1 MTIALCRCVCQVVMN
16 KLLKSRW
23 LESDLRLEPRYGSEF
38 CRVIVYTSYL
48 DDEKKQ
54 VRASFSSFL
63 QYARSAQLSVLL
75 CGAHYTSTVTTLSL
89 QFSTTCTHTFDR
101 CFKSTANVVTRWR
114 PDTTATAFSVTCR
127 AIWKIPPCLSLVH
140 VIFTLFCSAISIPV
154 DFFYLFRRSFGVSV
168 RCSC

>member
-1 MTIALCRCVCQVVMN
+1 MAGVRSEAGTSLWLRVLPRHCLHVVPGRWKETGTCVVFF
-16 KLLKSRW
+16 LSITRPY
-23 LESDLRLEPRYGSEF
+23 DAAF
-38 CRVIVYTSYL
+38 DVIVRCT
-48 DDEKKQ
+48 
-54 VRASFSSFL
+54 
-63 QYARSAQLSVLL
+63 
-75 CGAHYTSTVTTLSL
+75 YTSTVTTLSL
-89 QFSTTCTHTFDR
+89 QFAMTCTHTFDR

-168 RCSC
+168 RCSCWGCVF